1 MNYRFL
7 LVALLL
13 CGALTTQAQLEISA
27 STSLDVFQ
35 SQLKP
40 FYNTGHTH
48 LLAIGASDRHKTK
61 RSAWAVNVG
70 YGKYTAKTDT
80 LFTLYTRDYDDDVLG
95 YDYYGDYQVLQLTV
109 SKRWDFILA
118 PHFELFCGVE
128 IGYHYTQYDYAFY
141 DGYISEEGS
150 ITEGRIALAP
160 QVGIGIPVHR
170 FCFFAQ
176 SRYVMSVGAGSENGA
191 DTFNRSLSTGGGVRF
206 RLERLRKNK
215 TEKKREPSITYD
227 SVFSE

>member
-1 MNYRFL
+1 MNFRFL
-7 LVALLL
+7 LAVPLL
-13 CGALTTQAQLEISA
+13 CCTLTTHGQLEISA

-35 SQLKP
+35 SELKP
-40 FYNTGHTH
+40 FYNAGHTH
-48 LLAIGASDRHKTK
+48 LLGIGKTELDET
-61 RSAWAVNVG
+61 RRGAWAINVG
-70 YGKYTAKTDT
+70 YGKYTARDT
-80 LFTLYTRDYDDDVLG
+80 VFTLYPGRYDNDVLG
-95 YDYYGDYQVLQLTV
+95 YDYHGDYQVLQLTV
-109 SKRWDFILA
+109 SNRWDFILA
-118 PHFELFCGVE
+118 PHFELFLGFE

-141 DGYISEEGS
+141 DGSISEAGDV
-150 ITEGRIALAP
+150 TEDLIALAP

-176 SRYVMSVGAGSENGA
+176 SRYVMSFGAGSEIA
-191 DTFNRSLSTGGGVRF
+191 DTLNRSLSTGGGVRF